1 MATNKGRDDAVARS
15 KRATRP
21 LKARIVGLTGVFA
34 LLAKQ
39 HADTGARLA
48 TVVRDASK
56 RDELWPEIRV
66 ALLIHERSEMRV
78 LYPELRMH
86 DSLRALANSHDAEA
100 AELERMIHDLDEVD
114 HASDTF
120 GKLCERL
127 ADTMVRHAREEEQDI
142 FPKAQEL
149 LGVERAKQLEPKLL
163 STQKSLE
170 ELA

>member
-1 MATNKGRDDAVARS
+1 MATNKGRDDAVART
-15 KRATRP
+15 KGAANLP
-21 LKARIVGLTGVFA
+21 KARTEGLTGVFA

-39 HADTGARLA
+39 HADAGALLA
-48 TVVRDASK
+48 NVVRDASK
-56 RDELWPEIRV
+56 RDELWPKIRV

-100 AELERMIHDLDEVD
+100 AELERMIHDLDEVE
-114 HASDTF
+114 HASATF

-127 ADTMVRHAREEEQDI
+127 ADTMVRHAHVEEHDI
-142 FPKAQEL
+142 FPRAQEL

-163 STQKSLE
+163 ATQNSLE
-170 ELA
+170 ASA